1 MGSEMK
7 DRLLSLMQQ
16 AHSLSKLSLQAYDT
30 LFLMGLGLGSWSVL
44 QFHAVAPKAIYLAFW
59 LTFPYGADALTQSFY
74 AEILI
79 P

>member
-7 DRLLSLMQQ
+7 GRWVSLMQQ
-16 AHSLSKLSLQAYDT
+16 ARLLSKLSLQPYDV
-30 LFLMGLGLGSWSVL
+30 LFLMSLGLGSWSVL
-44 QFHAVAPKAIYLAFW
+44 LFHAVSPKAIYLAFW